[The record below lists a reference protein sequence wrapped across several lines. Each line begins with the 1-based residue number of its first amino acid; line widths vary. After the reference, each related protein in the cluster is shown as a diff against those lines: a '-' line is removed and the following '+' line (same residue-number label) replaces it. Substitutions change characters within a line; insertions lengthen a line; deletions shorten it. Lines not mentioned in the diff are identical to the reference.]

1 MLDMDE
7 IQKALQ
13 DRVVSA
19 VATHTGLS
27 RNTVAAIK
35 SGRVDRLSHK
45 TQRLLSDYL
54 APRYEGKQ

>member
-1 MLDMDE
+1 MLNMDE
-7 IQKALQ
+7 IQEALQ

-19 VATHTGLS
+19 VAAHTGLS

-35 SGRVDRLSHK
+35 SGKVERLSHK

-54 APRYEGKQ
+54 APKYEGKK

>member
-1 MLDMDE
+1 MLDLDDIRE
-7 IQKALQ
+7 ALQ
-13 DRVVSA
+13 DRVVTA

-35 SGRVDRLSHK
+35 AGKVDSLSHK

-54 APRYEGKQ
+54 APQYKDMK

>member
-1 MLDMDE
+1 MLDLDD

-13 DRVVSA
+13 DRVVTA

-35 SGRVDRLSHK
+35 AGKVSTLSRK

-54 APRYEGKQ
+54 APEYKGKS